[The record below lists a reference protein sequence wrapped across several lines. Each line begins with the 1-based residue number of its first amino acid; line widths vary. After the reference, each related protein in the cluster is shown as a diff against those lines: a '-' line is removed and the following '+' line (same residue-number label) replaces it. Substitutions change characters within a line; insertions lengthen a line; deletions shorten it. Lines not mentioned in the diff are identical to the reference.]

1 MKVILIHEDNHGIIG
16 VAKDY
21 KSAIDC
27 LIQNQWLHNKTE
39 VLNSLEEWT
48 TLEELGLDIETIKKW
63 DIEAFNDFFDGIFYL
78 DVDTL
83 WGM

>member
-1 MKVILIHEDNHGIIG
+1 MKVILIHEDSHGLLG

-27 LIQNQWLHNKTE
+27 LIQYQWLSNKTE
-39 VLNSLEEWT
+39 VLNSLEEVV
-48 TLEELGLDIETIKKW
+48 TLEELNLDIEAILEW
-63 DIEAFNDFFDGIFYL
+63 DIEAFNDFFDGIFFL
-78 DVDTL
+78 DIDTV